1 MESTLADHVHTQ
13 PGLLGH
19 FEINTPNL
27 AKTQAWPGP
36 AFSISIMPLGVQR
49 QLAISRSFLF

>member
-13 PGLLGH
+13 PGLLGL
-19 FEINTPNL
+19 FEINTPEL
-27 AKTQAWPGP
+27 AKTQA

-49 QLAISRSFLF
+49 QLAISRSSLV